1 MSADETRQ
9 LPVQQPAAEPEAAA
23 PAPAPASDA
32 RLPAGD
38 AEPEGKSADEELRTL
53 ARKAAGLVVGLVM
66 LIGCGFAVSHLNA
79 WGERFT
85 TPLVFVIFVLVMM
98 LASNLVV
105 GGASAVWNA
114 ARSGTRS

>member
-9 LPVQQPAAEPEAAA
+9 LPVQQPAAHEAAA
-23 PAPAPASDA
+23 PAAAPTPAVA
-32 RLPAGD
+32 RG
-38 AEPEGKSADEELRTL
+38 AEPDGKSTDEELRAL
-53 ARKAAGLVVGLVM
+53 GRKAAGLVVGLVM
-66 LIGCGFAVSHLNA
+66 LIGCGFAVSHLNT

-85 TPLVFVIFVLVMM
+85 MPLVFVIFVLVMM

-114 ARSGTRS
+114 ARTGAR